1 MTSVLEAD
9 SVRHSEEQ
17 PGTLPSTDGAGDCDE
32 QGFTWSLYPPAVEPA
47 LQVGDTVHTLYDQL
61 RAEVVGDLATEG
73 PYAGR
78 MEVLFE
84 DKKRYHVRPSRM
96 MKITRGFP
104 QVFLTAGTSDF
115 RKLARALPTR
125 ADRCVDVGCSYGKC
139 TALLAAKAGSVL
151 GVDNS
156 RQVIAKARAMHPDIH
171 FECIDAILDR
181 QTLVEK
187 AAGPQLVFLDIGG
200 DRELDTLVLLIPL
213 LQRLLKPEVIVVKGY
228 RLARAASKD
237 VQEDGRI
244 CNFKSW
250 WGAVCDKA
258 NERMTQAGKKLGSVQ
273 QGTGKPSRRV
283 MHPLQYPRM
292 FLKPQG
298 GLAGLAAADPSGRYQ
313 QSPTSCT
320 SNGST
325 FDSSHD
331 GVASDR
337 ENHGGNS
344 GTAAPAGNSSIDGGD
359 WKQICRYHNYMYC
372 KRGDRCPHDHTACH
386 CCGRAGHKAVE
397 CEVYAPPPPPG
408 GTSAVPQETEV

>member
-1 MTSVLEAD
+1 MS
-9 SVRHSEEQ
+9 
-17 PGTLPSTDGAGDCDE
+17 
-32 QGFTWSLYPPAVEPA
+32 
-47 LQVGDTVHTLYDQL
+47 
-61 RAEVVGDLATEG
+61 
-73 PYAGR
+73 
-78 MEVLFE
+78 
-84 DKKRYHVRPSRM
+84 
-96 MKITRGFP
+96 
-104 QVFLTAGTSDF
+104 

-139 TALLAAKAGSVL
+139 TALLAAKGGSVL

-156 RQVIAKARAMHPDIH
+156 RQVVAKARAMHPDIH

-213 LQRLLKPEVIVVKGY
+213 LQRLLKPEASGSGRAAHCVIVVKGY
-228 RLARAASKD
+228 RLARAASKT

-250 WGAVCDKA
+250 WGAICDKA

-292 FLKPQG
+292 FLRPQG
-298 GLAGLAAADPSGRYQ
+298 GLAGLA
-313 QSPTSCT
+313 
-320 SNGST
+320 
-325 FDSSHD
+325 
-331 GVASDR
+331 
-337 ENHGGNS
+337 GNS
-344 GTAAPAGNSSIDGGD
+344 STAAVAGNSSIAGGD

-397 CEVYAPPPPPG
+397 CEVYAPPPPPL
-408 GTSAVPQETEV
+408 GTNAVPQETEV